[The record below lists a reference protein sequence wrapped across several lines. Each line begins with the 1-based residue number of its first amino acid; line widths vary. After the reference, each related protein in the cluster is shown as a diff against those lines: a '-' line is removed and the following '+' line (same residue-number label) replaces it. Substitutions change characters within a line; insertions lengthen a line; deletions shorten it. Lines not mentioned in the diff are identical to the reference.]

1 MRSVEKDSSRGTIK
15 LKVVTSNPGKAK
27 EFIELGKYYSIKI
40 EIISLP
46 KLEIQSNSLE
56 EIATFSAID
65 VATRLGTDIVVEDA
79 GLFIEALNGFPGP
92 YSSYVYRTL
101 GVKGVLKLM
110 EGINNRYAYFKSV
123 ITYFNPKDQ
132 ILKVF
137 VGIVKGR
144 ISLEARGT
152 EGFGFDPIFIPEGYD
167 RTFAELGVNIKNKI
181 SHRSQA
187 FRKLINWLR
196 SVRQ

>member
-1 MRSVEKDSSRGTIK
+1 MRNVEKDSSCGVIK

-27 EFIELGKYYSIKI
+27 EFIELGKHYSVKI
-40 EIISLP
+40 EIIDLP

-65 VATRLGTDIVVEDA
+65 AATRLGTDVVVEDA

-92 YSSYVYRTL
+92 YSSYVYKTL

-110 EGINNRYAYFKSV
+110 EGINNRCAYFKSV
-123 ITYFNPKDQ
+123 ITYFNPKDHV
-132 ILKVF
+132 LKVF
-137 VGIVKGR
+137 VGVVKGR

-167 RTFAELGVNIKNKI
+167 KTFAELGVKVKNMI

-187 FRKLINWLR
+187 FKKLINWLR
-196 SVRQ
+196 SVR